1 VKQPRKRKP
10 TVAVIDIG
18 SNSVRLVVYEALE
31 RSLISIFNEKAL
43 CGLGREV
50 QSTGLLA
57 PDAVERALTALR
69 RFHALC
75 KIQQVGRVFAIATA
89 ACRDASNG
97 PDFIAQAERICGV
110 PIEILSGPREA
121 KLSALGVVSGIHKPD
136 GIVGDLG
143 GGSLELIDVR
153 GNSVRSGVTLP
164 LGSLALQDMSHKSL
178 KHAEQIVGQGLAD
191 VAQLKAGRGRTF
203 YAVGGTWRALAR
215 IHIFQSGYPLG
226 VMHGYSI
233 PASEALDFVRRLR
246 RLAAAGM
253 LANIEMIAD
262 ARRPLLTYGALV
274 LEYVIRVT
282 RPKTIMFST
291 FGVREGLLY
300 SMLPEPERA
309 KDGLICA
316 AEELNELLSRSA
328 RHARELIEWTD
339 HFARVVKLRETE
351 EDRRLR
357 HVACLLSDIGW
368 RVHPDHRGEQT
379 LAQIIN
385 GNFGDI
391 SHQGRAFVGL
401 AVFYRYAGLS
411 EENQPPTIIQDLVT
425 ATMLER
431 ARVLGAAFRVAHLIS
446 AARPGVLPAT
456 HFRSEGRKL
465 MLVFEHRSR
474 RRSRRWPLQAAG
486 AARRPLRINC
496 HALEHD
502 PEKCAAVFPR
512 DKRKALALRSCSIKE
527 FLTWCAPPHR
537 PTASPAWPPQACACA
552 RAFPQSQRRSR
563 PAATTV
569 SRPARHRS

>member
-1 VKQPRKRKP
+1 VKQPRKRKA

-57 PDAVERALTALR
+57 PDAVDRALTALK
-69 RFHALC
+69 RFRALC
-75 KIQQVGRVFAIATA
+75 RIQQVGKVYAIATA

-110 PIEILSGPREA
+110 QIDILSGPREA
-121 KLSALGVVSGIHKPD
+121 KLSALGVVSGIHRPD

-164 LGSLALQDMSHKSL
+164 LGSLALQDVSHRSL
-178 KHAEQIVGQGLAD
+178 KRAERIVQSDLMD
-191 VAQLKAGRGRTF
+191 VAQLRAGRGRTF

-215 IHIFQSGYPLG
+215 IHIIQSGYPLG

-233 PASEALDFVRRLR
+233 PATEALDFTRRLR
-246 RLAAAGM
+246 RLAAAGL
-253 LANIEMIAD
+253 LANIESVTD

-274 LEYVIRVT
+274 LEYVIRVA

-300 SMLPEPERA
+300 SMLPDSERV

-316 AEELNELLSRSA
+316 TEELNELLSRSA

-339 HFARVVKLRETE
+339 RFVRVVRLRETD

-357 HVACLLSDIGW
+357 HAACLLSDIGW

-379 LAQIIN
+379 LTQIIN

-411 EENQPPTIIQDLVT
+411 EENQPPPIIQDLVT

-465 MLVFEHRSR
+465 MLVFEHRMVDLVADRVGGRFKQLARLVGRSGSIVR
-474 RRSRRWPLQAAG
+474 R
-486 AARRPLRINC
+486 
-496 HALEHD
+496 
-502 PEKCAAVFPR
+502 
-512 DKRKALALRSCSIKE
+512 
-527 FLTWCAPPHR
+527 
-537 PTASPAWPPQACACA
+537 
-552 RAFPQSQRRSR
+552 
-563 PAATTV
+563 
-569 SRPARHRS
+569 